1 MVKIMQ
7 RNTYQCNA
15 LNLDG
20 LHSYM
25 EMALASLFDRSFS
38 TSERVLIASNEA
50 LRYRFSKNVSG
61 STFTVTVLSPS
72 KMDEIF
78 TVEYGSGT
86 FPITISTNKDSGF
99 YDLLDVSR
107 LQY

>member
-1 MVKIMQ
+1 
-7 RNTYQCNA
+7 
-15 LNLDG
+15 
-20 LHSYM
+20 
-25 EMALASLFDRSFS
+25 
-38 TSERVLIASNEA
+38 
-50 LRYRFSKNVSG
+50 
-61 STFTVTVLSPS
+61 VTVLSPS